1 MSNESKCN
9 DKSLN
14 KKIKKVFHFAHTDCM
29 ILVTDPRNPD
39 LNLNKTDLQIYFSQ
53 ILDSMSD
60 FLVRTCRAE
69 LYNKF

>member
-1 MSNESKCN
+1 
-9 DKSLN
+9 
-14 KKIKKVFHFAHTDCM
+14 M